1 MEMRLNQLY
10 FIHFFKPKE
19 LWCIFY
25 IIRKHDQN
33 PFISSLIYVIW
44 LKYIHTNLSNLWI
57 CPQGQLSKY
66 VRHLGYKLPGDFGNT
81 KEVYKIVFEPVC
93 L

>member
-33 PFISSLIYVIW
+33 PFISSLIYIIW
-44 LKYIHTNLSNLWI
+44 LKYIQTNLSNLWI